1 MKKRVSSLLLALVLL
16 VSLLPLGTLSAKA
29 AESNAPTISVESV
42 EAFPGSTI
50 TVNVN
55 VKNNPGILGAKLTLS
70 YGEGLTLTAAA
81 SPENNAFSAFTF
93 TKPGK
98 LVSPCNFV
106 WDGTELNEEDIKDG
120 SILTLTFQV
129 SDGVQEGQTIPV
141 ELSYV
146 KEDVVGGDLKPV
158 EITTENGSVKVINY
172 ILGDVNRDKVV
183 NPVDLIMLR
192 RHLAGGYDNLNADTL
207 AADVDKNG
215 VVNVLDLL
223 YIRRHIAGGYTPD
236 PLDPADPSNPN
247 VHKHT
252 MEATAYKAA
261 TCTQN
266 GNIAYWHCKT
276 CDKYFSNE
284 EGTAEITLEKTVIL
298 ATGHNYVNGVCSVCG
313 AKETTTGGNTIT
325 YDIANGDVYLEG
337 LLKKNS
343 ITNPNPSSYDS
354 ASGLSL
360 RNLSVPGYRFLG
372 WYDGAGTNADQVKKI
387 APGTEED
394 LELYAH
400 WEKIVYK
407 VQFNSS
413 LILDE
418 SERDYT
424 VYTGFSLPTPKFS
437 NYIFAGWS
445 DENGKL
451 YQNTRIPAGTTGNIT
466 LTANWTS
473 ERNKTFTKTT
483 LGEPFICE
491 DEKNNM
497 ILFAYEIGEI
507 QNVPLTVIHDFGY
520 ISGDGVTKTQT
531 ETYTIKTSSEL
542 MNSCSSVVSKAT
554 TTSSSWTLSN
564 GWSETTSIDEEWANE
579 HKELIG
585 EDITRAKSDTGTW
598 NISNS
603 RDGSTDTTHTTA
615 NQSGWQNEVKITGGE
630 SNKIAAGLKSELGAS
645 AAGIDAKISAEVSAE
660 RVVSSGFEVG
670 GTKNGS
676 NLTTDSTTSHSGW
689 NTSASYGGSST
700 SSISESMTKELTNT
714 ISHTTGYGKKYL
726 QSEDTSKTQGVE
738 SKQESSNSYTSSV
751 TYSIEEGETLTR
763 TWTTQATKAGYHRWI
778 LAGTAHVFGVVCYDI
793 AKDSYSVFTYSIMD
807 DEVKEFEDYS
817 YVSSKYDDNQNGVIP
832 FEIPY
837 EVADYVA
844 DRTSQSSG
852 LQVEQDTGTIA
863 KYEGTDNCVVIP
875 EYMNVGNGD
884 VVKITGIKSG
894 AFKGNANI
902 NAVVLSDFITEIPD
916 NAFEGCS
923 SLFGLIGG
931 SITKIGA
938 NAFKG
943 CTSIVDCVVTDK
955 ITSLGSNAFNG
966 VNRVMAN
973 PANTDVVGAVA
984 GSGAQNIEVYLKDLS
999 EGDISEK
1006 KINIPEGTKSF
1017 EFNGYGKS
1025 FDGLSIDSSAA
1036 STTINKANF
1045 TGTGDIP
1052 LKIASP
1058 EVVLNQVTVTAPGLA
1073 TVLSAENATVGLQG
1087 TISISSSNQNALLC
1101 KNMNLCESNPKVLG
1115 RLAVS
1120 DNLLSCGTIAGKELI
1135 SQGTLKKI
1143 STDEFDRMLNTVTVN
1158 FDANGGQVS
1167 ESSRTLNYGEKLG
1180 TLPTPTRDGYT
1191 FEGWYWTDG
1200 KKATETDKVSSDQ
1213 TLTAKWSG
1221 IGYTV
1226 KWNAGTGYLIS
1237 VTRTESPSGAETGEL
1252 KNGETVYYG
1261 DVLSVT
1267 YSAAEGYTLG
1277 ECGSESVTVTG
1288 DVTSSVIYASA
1299 TANQYTYNIVYQS
1312 KNGTNL
1318 GSSTATYK
1326 YGTTNSIPAPDF
1338 DGYANPGAQS
1348 VAWDSTTAKT
1358 ITFTYWPNWVATT
1371 QDVTNGVWWSNG
1383 NGGISYDVKL
1393 EYQNRTANSVQVRL
1407 VWTQSIRNA
1416 YFGYEQAISASSE
1429 GASTGVVVVAQNTDF
1444 YNNGHVISSKSQT
1457 TYTPWMTVPVSATRT
1472 TATLSCS
1479 WWDGSAAPRNEGSFN
1494 FTYRIPPY

>member
-29 AESNAPTISVESV
+29 AESNASTISVESV

-81 SPENNAFSAFTF
+81 SPENNAFSALTF
-93 TKPGK
+93 TEPGK
-98 LVSPCNFV
+98 FASPCNFV
-106 WDGTELNEEDIKDG
+106 WDGTKLNEEDIKDG
-120 SILTLTFQV
+120 TILTLTFQV

-172 ILGDVNRDKVV
+172 ILGDVNRDKAV

-284 EGTAEITLEKTVIL
+284 EGTAEITLEKTVIP

-313 AKETTTGGNTIT
+313 DVSGDVSDDKEYTVSFYCPLAPQEPIKRKITDRTPIANPQNMNQYVFMGWTDIDGNVVTEVKPGTKDITLYANWVSHRNQTISNDYEKKGPIILEDEEEGQILFVYDIGKIINVPLYTIKDFGNTTSGIIVKESESVTKSISTTTVDTIKKTIVDATTDSATWTLSKEWNNLVTNTEDFSKRELEENSILISDGYTHTDGRTTNTGTVTDSGTITKDNTTTKDLTTSKWGLSGNVDVGIGKDNKGIKKLSPVSVDISVGGHYDKTSEDGTIEDDGTDTYNLTHTNNLTEEVHQTTSNHVQENQSKIAQEVTKQWHYSIAKSTGETTGESKTSDISHSDSETVESSLSYTTLKETTNVKEYSTEHAEKGYHRLVCAGTVHVFAVVG
-325 YDIANGDVYLEG
+325 YDIARHQYYYYSYNVLDDETHEFWDYS
-337 LLKKNS
+337 KN
-343 ITNPNPSSYDS
+343 NAEYNDYE
-354 ASGLSL
+354 SGVLPFK
-360 RNLSVPGYRFLG
+360 VPIFVHDY
-372 WYDGAGTNADQVKKI
+372 I
-387 APGTEED
+387 
-394 LELYAH
+394 
-400 WEKIVYK
+400 
-407 VQFNSS
+407 
-413 LILDE
+413 
-418 SERDYT
+418 SER
-424 VYTGFSLPTPKFS
+424 VY
-437 NYIFAGWS
+437 
-445 DENGKL
+445 
-451 YQNTRIPAGTTGNIT
+451 
-466 LTANWTS
+466 
-473 ERNKTFTKTT
+473 
-483 LGEPFICE
+483 
-491 DEKNNM
+491 
-497 ILFAYEIGEI
+497 
-507 QNVPLTVIHDFGY
+507 
-520 ISGDGVTKTQT
+520 
-531 ETYTIKTSSEL
+531 
-542 MNSCSSVVSKAT
+542 
-554 TTSSSWTLSN
+554 LSN
-564 GWSETTSIDEEWANE
+564 GLVVDAQTGIIDEYN
-579 HKELIG
+579 G
-585 EDITRAKSDTGTW
+585 NSSYV
-598 NISNS
+598 NIPDYYS
-603 RDGSTDTTHTTA
+603 RD
-615 NQSGWQNEVKITGGE
+615 
-630 SNKIAAGLKSELGAS
+630 
-645 AAGIDAKISAEVSAE
+645 
-660 RVVSSGFEVG
+660 
-670 GTKNGS
+670 
-676 NLTTDSTTSHSGW
+676 
-689 NTSASYGGSST
+689 
-700 SSISESMTKELTNT
+700 
-714 ISHTTGYGKKYL
+714 
-726 QSEDTSKTQGVE
+726 
-738 SKQESSNSYTSSV
+738 
-751 TYSIEEGETLTR
+751 
-763 TWTTQATKAGYHRWI
+763 
-778 LAGTAHVFGVVCYDI
+778 
-793 AKDSYSVFTYSIMD
+793 
-807 DEVKEFEDYS
+807 
-817 YVSSKYDDNQNGVIP
+817 
-832 FEIPY
+832 
-837 EVADYVA
+837 
-844 DRTSQSSG
+844 
-852 LQVEQDTGTIA
+852 
-863 KYEGTDNCVVIP
+863 
-875 EYMNVGNGD
+875 NGD
-884 VVKITGIKSG
+884 GTVDLVKITGITPG
-894 AFKGNANI
+894 LFKDKDKI
-902 NAVVLSDFITEIPD
+902 KTVRLSKFITEIPD
-916 NAFEGCS
+916 DTFSGCTGLQKVLYQNLTSIGNNAFSGCS
-923 SLFGLIGG
+923 SLNKFVVPKSVETLGAKVFSDVSEIEVNAQNASVALATCNSGAKKLTIKLLMDDLHDTKLVIGG
-931 SITKIGA
+931 ATKNVTINGYKK
-938 NAFKG
+938 NYRNVE
-943 CTSIVDCVVTDK
+943 IV
-955 ITSLGSNAFNG
+955 SNCEETNING
-966 VNRVMAN
+966 VSFTDNTGVPLTMEVGTLTLTNVNVTNASGYAFVLGQNPQKTYVAVYDPVRVILN
-973 PANTDVVGAVA
+973 GINTI
-984 GSGAQNIEVYLKDLS
+984 STN
-999 EGDISEK
+999 GDIAILSREV
-1006 KINIPEGTKSF
+1006 
-1017 EFNGYGKS
+1017 S
-1025 FDGLSIDSSAA
+1025 FDKQAGV
-1036 STTINKANF
+1036 TTQSKLIVPNGK
-1045 TGTGDIP
+1045 
-1052 LKIASP
+1052 
-1058 EVVLNQVTVTAPGLA
+1058 VV
-1073 TVLSAENATVGLQG
+1073 
-1087 TISISSSNQNALLC
+1087 IC
-1101 KNMNLCESNPKVLG
+1101 
-1115 RLAVS
+1115 
-1120 DNLLSCGTIAGKELI
+1120 GKEL
-1135 SQGTLKKI
+1135 SN
-1143 STDEFDRMLNTVTVN
+1143 TDRKYLSVQDEQIEYIDLDQFSRLLQYCELTFNP
-1158 FDANGGQVS
+1158 NGGQLSAS
-1167 ESSRTLNYGEKLG
+1167 ESTRRVDYGKEIG
-1180 TLPTPTRDGYT
+1180 ALPTPTREGYT
-1191 FEGWYWTDG
+1191 FEGWYWNDG

-1288 DVTSSVIYASA
+1288 DVTSSMIYASA
-1299 TANQYTYNIVYQS
+1299 SANQYTYNIVYQS

-1318 GSSTATYK
+1318 GSSKATYR

-1416 YFGYEQAISASSE
+1416 YFGYEQVISASSE

>member
-29 AESNAPTISVESV
+29 AESNAPTISVESA
-42 EAFPGSTI
+42 EAFPGSI
-50 TVNVN
+50 VTVNVDI
-55 VKNNPGILGAKLTLS
+55 KNNPGILGAKLTLS

-81 SPENNAFSAFTF
+81 SPENNAFGALSF

-98 LVSPCNFV
+98 LASPCNFV
-106 WDGTELNEEDIKDG
+106 WDGTKLNEEDIKDG

-129 SDGVQEGQTIPV
+129 SDGVQEGQSIPV
-141 ELSYV
+141 ELSYAEGDIV
-146 KEDVVGGDLKPV
+146 GEDIVGGDLKPV
-158 EITTENGSVKVINY
+158 TIKMENSGIKVINY
-172 ILGDVNRDKVV
+172 ILGDVNRDKAV
-183 NPVDLIMLR
+183 NPVDLIILR

-223 YIRRHIAGGYTPD
+223 YIRRHIAGGYSPC
-236 PLDPADPSNPN
+236 PLCPTEHAHPL
-247 VHKHT
+247 
-252 MEATAYKAA
+252 EATAYKAA

-424 VYTGFSLPTPKFS
+424 VDTGVSLPTPKFS

-473 ERNKTFTKTT
+473 ERNKTFTKTK
-483 LGEPFICE
+483 LDKPFICE
-491 DEKNNM
+491 DEENNV

-507 QNVPLTVIHDFGY
+507 QNVPLTVIHNFGY
-520 ISGDGVTKTQT
+520 ISGDGVTKT
-531 ETYTIKTSSEL
+531 ETATYKIETSSTMMQSWTDTL
-542 MNSCSSVVSKAT
+542 SQAT
-554 TTSSSWTLSN
+554 TTSSSWTLSD
-564 GWSETTSIDEEWANE
+564 GWSETTKIDEEWCKKNNISVEEAE
-579 HKELIG
+579 VRG
-585 EDITRAKSDTGTW
+585 KSDTGTW

-603 RDGSTDTTHTTA
+603 ENGSTDTAHVTT
-615 NQSGWQNEVKITGGE
+615 NQTGWQNEVKINEGQT
-630 SNKIAAGLKSELGAS
+630 NKVAAGLKSEVEAS
-645 AAGIDAKISAEVSAE
+645 VGGIKATISGEMSAEQE
-660 RVVSSGFEVG
+660 RTSGFEAG
-670 GTKNGS
+670 GTESGS
-676 NLTTDSTTSHSGW
+676 DLTTDSTTKHSGW
-689 NTSASYGGSST
+689 SSSSSYGGST
-700 SSISESMTKELTNT
+700 TNSISKSLTKELSEEISRRTN
-714 ISHTTGYGKKYL
+714 YGKEYL
-726 QSEDTSKTQGVE
+726 LSQDTTKTQGVE
-738 SKQESSNSYTSSV
+738 SSEKKEKTYASSV
-751 TYSIEEGETLTR
+751 TYSMIKGEEVTR
-763 TWTTQATKAGYHRWI
+763 TWTTQATKPGYHRWI
-778 LAGTAHVFGVVCYDI
+778 LAGTAHVFGVVVYDI
-793 AKDSYSVFTYSIMD
+793 SKDTYSVLTYSIMD
-807 DEVKEFEDYS
+807 DKTYDFEDYS
-817 YVSSKYDDNQNGVIP
+817 YISESYNDNQNGVIP

-837 EVADYVA
+837 EVTEYVA
-844 DRTSQSSG
+844 DRTSHSSG
-852 LQVEQDTGTIA
+852 LQVDQGTGRIS

-894 AFKGNANI
+894 AFKGNTNI
-902 NAVVLSDFITEIPD
+902 NAVVLSDFITEIPN
-916 NAFEGCS
+916 NAFEDCS

-931 SITKIGA
+931 SVTKIGA
-938 NAFKG
+938 DAFKG

-984 GSGAQNIEVYLKDLS
+984 GSGAQNIELYLKDLC
-999 EGDISEK
+999 EGDISER

-1348 VAWDSTTAKT
+1348 VAWDSTTAKM

>member
-42 EAFPGSTI
+42 EAFPGSTV
-50 TVNVN
+50 TVNVDI
-55 VKNNPGILGAKLTLS
+55 KNNPGILGAKLTLS

-81 SPENNAFSAFTF
+81 SPENNAFGALSF

-98 LVSPCNFV
+98 LASPCNFV
-106 WDGTELNEEDIKDG
+106 WDGTKLNEEDIKDG

-129 SDGVQEGQTIPV
+129 SDGVQEGQSIPV
-141 ELSYV
+141 ELSYA
-146 KEDVVGGDLKPV
+146 EGDIVGGDLKPV
-158 EITTENGSVKVINY
+158 TIKMENSGIKVINY
-172 ILGDVNRDKVV
+172 ILGDVNRDKAV
-183 NPVDLIMLR
+183 NPVDLIILR

-223 YIRRHIAGGYTPD
+223 YIRRHIAGGYSPC
-236 PLDPADPSNPN
+236 PLCPTEHAHPL
-247 VHKHT
+247 
-252 MEATAYKAA
+252 EATAYKAA

-313 AKETTTGGNTIT
+313 AKETIAPPAEGGNTIT

-424 VYTGFSLPTPKFS
+424 VDTGVSLPTPKFS

-466 LTANWTS
+466 LTANWMS
-473 ERNKTFTKTT
+473 ERNKTFTKTK
-483 LGEPFICE
+483 LDKPFICE
-491 DEKNNM
+491 DEENNV

-507 QNVPLTVIHDFGY
+507 QNVPLTVIHNFGY
-520 ISGDGVTKTQT
+520 ISGDGVTKT
-531 ETYTIKTSSEL
+531 ETATYKIETSSTMMQSWTDTL
-542 MNSCSSVVSKAT
+542 SQAT
-554 TTSSSWTLSN
+554 TTSSSWTLSDE
-564 GWSETTSIDEEWANE
+564 WSETTKIDEEWCKKNNISVEEAE
-579 HKELIG
+579 VRG
-585 EDITRAKSDTGTW
+585 KSDTGTW

-603 RDGSTDTTHTTA
+603 ENGSTDTAHVTT
-615 NQSGWQNEVKITGGE
+615 NQTGWQNEVKINEGQT
-630 SNKIAAGLKSELGAS
+630 NKVAAGLKSEVEAS
-645 AAGIDAKISAEVSAE
+645 VGGIKATISGEMSAEQE
-660 RVVSSGFEVG
+660 RTSGFEAG
-670 GTKNGS
+670 GTESGS
-676 NLTTDSTTSHSGW
+676 DLTTDSTTKHSGW
-689 NTSASYGGSST
+689 SSSSSYGGST
-700 SSISESMTKELTNT
+700 TNSISKSLTKELSEEISRRTN
-714 ISHTTGYGKKYL
+714 YGKEYL
-726 QSEDTSKTQGVE
+726 LSQDTTKTQGVE
-738 SKQESSNSYTSSV
+738 SSEKKEKTYASSV
-751 TYSIEEGETLTR
+751 TYSMIKGEEVTR
-763 TWTTQATKAGYHRWI
+763 TWTTQATKPGYHRWI
-778 LAGTAHVFGVVCYDI
+778 LAGTAHVFGVVVYDI
-793 AKDSYSVFTYSIMD
+793 SKDAYSVLTYSIMD
-807 DEVKEFEDYS
+807 DKTYDFEDYS
-817 YVSSKYDDNQNGVIP
+817 YISESYNDNQNGVIP

-837 EVADYVA
+837 EVTEYVA
-844 DRTSQSSG
+844 DRTSHSSG
-852 LQVEQDTGTIA
+852 LQVDQGTGTIT

-875 EYMNVGNGD
+875 EYMNVGKGD
-884 VVKITGIKSG
+884 VVKITGIKSE
-894 AFKGNANI
+894 AFKDNTNI
-902 NAVVLSDFITEIPD
+902 NAVVLSDFVTEIPD

-931 SITKIGA
+931 SVTKIGA

-984 GSGAQNIEVYLKDLS
+984 GSGAQNIELYLKDLS

-1371 QDVTNGVWWSNG
+1371 QNVTNGVWWSNG

-1416 YFGYEQAISASSE
+1416 YFGYEQVISASSE
-1429 GASTGVVVVAQNTDF
+1429 GASTGVVMVAQNTDF

>member
-29 AESNAPTISVESV
+29 AESNAPTISVESA

-55 VKNNPGILGAKLTLS
+55 VKNNPGILGQTLTVS
-70 YGEGLTLTAAA
+70 YGEGLTLMTAV
-81 SPENNAFSAFTF
+81 SPEDNAFSALNLM
-93 TKPGK
+93 KPGK
-98 LVSPCNFV
+98 FVSPCNFV
-106 WDGTELNEEDIKDG
+106 WDGTELKEEEIKDG
-120 SILTLTFQV
+120 PILTLTFQV
-129 SDGVQEGQTIPV
+129 AEDAQEGKTLPIEISCDTFDNNMEAV
-141 ELSYV
+141 AV
-146 KEDVVGGDLKPV
+146 NAVAGG
-158 EITTENGSVKVINY
+158 VKVINY

-192 RHLAGGYDNLNADTL
+192 RHLAGGYDNLNTDTL

-223 YIRRHIAGGYTPD
+223 YIRRHIAGGYSPC
-236 PLDPADPSNPN
+236 PLCPTEHAHPL
-247 VHKHT
+247 
-252 MEATAYKAA
+252 EATAYKAA

-313 AKETTTGGNTIT
+313 AKETIAPPAEGGNTIT

-424 VYTGFSLPTPKFS
+424 VDTGVSLPTPKFS

-466 LTANWTS
+466 LTANWMS
-473 ERNKTFTKTT
+473 ERNKTFTKTK
-483 LGEPFICE
+483 LDKPFICE
-491 DEKNNM
+491 DEENNV

-507 QNVPLTVIHDFGY
+507 QNVPLTVIHNFGY
-520 ISGDGVTKTQT
+520 ISGDGVTKT
-531 ETYTIKTSSEL
+531 ETATYKIETSSTMMQSWTDTL
-542 MNSCSSVVSKAT
+542 SQAT
-554 TTSSSWTLSN
+554 TTSSSWTLSDE
-564 GWSETTSIDEEWANE
+564 WSETTKIDEEWCKKNNISVEEAE
-579 HKELIG
+579 VRG
-585 EDITRAKSDTGTW
+585 KSDTGTW

-603 RDGSTDTTHTTA
+603 ENGSTDTAHVTT
-615 NQSGWQNEVKITGGE
+615 NQTGWQNEVKINEGQT
-630 SNKIAAGLKSELGAS
+630 NKVAAGLKSEVEAS
-645 AAGIDAKISAEVSAE
+645 VGGIKATISGEMSAEQE
-660 RVVSSGFEVG
+660 RTSGFEAG
-670 GTKNGS
+670 GTESGS
-676 NLTTDSTTSHSGW
+676 DLTTDSTTKHSGW
-689 NTSASYGGSST
+689 SSSSSYGGST
-700 SSISESMTKELTNT
+700 TNSISKSLTKELSEEISRRTN
-714 ISHTTGYGKKYL
+714 YGKEYL
-726 QSEDTSKTQGVE
+726 LSQDTTKTQGVE
-738 SKQESSNSYTSSV
+738 SSEKKEKTYASSV
-751 TYSIEEGETLTR
+751 TYSMIKGEEVTR
-763 TWTTQATKAGYHRWI
+763 TWTTQATKPGYHRWI
-778 LAGTAHVFGVVCYDI
+778 LAGTAHVFGVVVYDI
-793 AKDSYSVFTYSIMD
+793 SKDAYSVLTYSIMD
-807 DEVKEFEDYS
+807 DKTYDFEDYS
-817 YVSSKYDDNQNGVIP
+817 YISESYNDNQNGVIP

-837 EVADYVA
+837 EVTEYVA
-844 DRTSQSSG
+844 DRTSHSSG
-852 LQVEQDTGTIA
+852 LQVDQGTGTIT

-875 EYMNVGNGD
+875 EYMNVGKGD
-884 VVKITGIKSG
+884 VVKITGIKSE
-894 AFKGNANI
+894 AFKDNTNI
-902 NAVVLSDFITEIPD
+902 NAVVLSDFVTEIPD

-931 SITKIGA
+931 SVTKIGA

-984 GSGAQNIEVYLKDLS
+984 GSGAQNIELYLKDLS

-1371 QDVTNGVWWSNG
+1371 QNVTNGVWWSNG

-1416 YFGYEQAISASSE
+1416 YFGYEQVISASSE
-1429 GASTGVVVVAQNTDF
+1429 GASTGVVMVAQNTDF